1 MLLPLNFPRRK
12 NSIFAF
18 AFSAFLLL
26 LFIQPVPTCAAPG
39 ELDPTFAGGGL
50 TPSPGAGFFSASSFA
65 VQPDGKII
73 VGGAYS
79 LSTEEPFANAQFALV
94 RYLPTGI
101 IDLSFGSNGRVITT
115 FTEYPA
121 TGMALNDI
129 TVLPDGKIVAVGSGR
144 LAADT
149 PHFTRL
155 SLFVVRYNPDGSL
168 DLPFSNY
175 GKFVSHAGGLQ
186 TTAQA
191 VAVQPDGKFVVAG
204 YAGGAINSHVP
215 YKFILFR
222 FSGNG
227 PDPTFGSN
235 GMVLTEV
242 QRGNIQAYSIGI
254 QASGRIVVGGIASL
268 ETAYGMCLARYDA
281 SGNLDSNSFGIG
293 GFVLAHGLNEALDVL
308 IQPDDKIVA
317 ISSADFGNARDTA
330 VLRYHPGGTP
340 DAGFGSGGKVVTP
353 VTNLSDVAMAGGL
366 QADGK
371 IVVAGYSYNY
381 YTASNFNSSLLRYNP
396 NGSID
401 AGFGSGGII
410 SAPAG
415 FSLYDAKV
423 LPDGKILAVSGVS
436 TRAAADTGFRVMRYL
451 GDGVFAPRAA
461 NFDFDGDGWADFAVS
476 RNADGVRLNWY
487 ISENPSNTVFID
499 NEWGL
504 LSDKIVPADYD
515 GDRKTDLAVW
525 RPSEGNWY
533 ILQSSD
539 NYILTGHFGEPGDI
553 PVPADYDGD
562 GKADTAVFRF
572 GTWFI
577 LNSADNSF
585 RYEHFGM
592 EFDKPII
599 GDFDGD
605 ARSDL
610 TVFRDGAWYQMRSQ
624 QGFYSEKFGLGSD
637 KPVAADYDGDGKTD
651 IAVFRPESGYW
662 YLQRSTAG
670 FTSMQFGTS
679 TDKPVP
685 ADFDGDG
692 KTDIAIHRNDRWY
705 LQQSSS
711 GFRVVQ
717 LGLPGDAPI
726 HTAYLP

>member
-1 MLLPLNFPRRK
+1 MLTT
-12 NSIFAF
+12 
-18 AFSAFLLL
+18 
-26 LFIQPVPTCAAPG
+26 QAAAG
-39 ELDPTFAGGGL
+39 ALDPAFAGGGM
-50 TPSPGAGFFSASSFA
+50 TPSLGANFFSASSFA

-73 VGGAYS
+73 VGGVYS

-101 IDLSFGSNGRVITT
+101 IDSSFGTNGRVVTT

-121 TGMALNDI
+121 TAMSLNDI
-129 TVLPDGKIVAVGSGR
+129 AVLPDGKIVAVGSGR
-144 LAADT
+144 LAAET
-149 PHFTRL
+149 PHLTRL
-155 SLFVVRYNPDGSL
+155 SLFVVRYNADGSL
-168 DLPFSNY
+168 DTPFSNF
-175 GKFVSHAGGLQ
+175 GKFVSHAGGIQ

-204 YAGGAINSHVP
+204 YAGGAINSLVP

-227 PDPTFGSN
+227 PDPTFGNN

-254 QASGRIVVGGIASL
+254 QSSGRIVVGGIATL
-268 ETAYGMCLARYDA
+268 ETAFGMCLARYDA

-293 GFVLAHGLNEALDVL
+293 GFVLDNGLNEALDVM

-317 ISSADFGNARDTA
+317 ISSVNFSNGRDTA
-330 VLRYHPGGTP
+330 VLRFNPGGTP
-340 DAGFGSGGKVVTP
+340 DLSFGTDGKVITP
-353 VTNLSDVAMAGGL
+353 VTNVSDVAMAGGL

-371 IVVAGYSYNY
+371 IIVAGYSYNY
-381 YTASNFNSSLLRYNP
+381 YTASNFNSSLLRYNS
-396 NGSID
+396 NGTID
-401 AGFGSGGII
+401 PTFGGGII
-410 SAPAG
+410 SAPSG
-415 FSLYDAKV
+415 FSLYDTKV

-436 TRAAADTGFRVMRYL
+436 TNGANTGFRVIRYL
-451 GDGVFAPRAA
+451 GDATHAPRAT

-476 RNADGVRLNWY
+476 RNADGVRRNWY

-499 NEWGL
+499 TEWGI
-504 LSDKIVPADYD
+504 LSDKLVPADYD
-515 GDRKTDLAVW
+515 GDRKADLAVW

-533 ILQSSD
+533 IVQSSD
-539 NYILTGHFGEPGDI
+539 GYILTGHFGEPGDI

-562 GKADTAVFRF
+562 GKADTAVYRF

-577 LNSADNSF
+577 LNSSNNSL
-585 RYEHFGM
+585 RYEHFGS
-592 EFDKPII
+592 FQDKPII

-605 ARSDL
+605 GKSDL
-610 TVFRDGAWYQMRSQ
+610 TVFREGVWYQMRSQ
-624 QGFYSEKFGLGSD
+624 LGFYAERFGLASD
-637 KPVAADYDGDGKTD
+637 KPIAADYDGDGKTD
-651 IAVFRPESGYW
+651 IAVFRPGNGFW

-670 FTSMQFGTS
+670 FTAMQFGTS
-679 TDKPVP
+679 NDKPVP

-692 KTDIAIHRNDRWY
+692 KTDIAIHRDDRWY
-705 LQQSSS
+705 LQQTSS

-717 LGLPGDAPI
+717 LGLPGDMPI
-726 HTAYLP
+726 HTAFLP

>member
-1 MLLPLNFPRRK
+1 MLSPR
-12 NSIFAF
+12 
-18 AFSAFLLL
+18 
-26 LFIQPVPTCAAPG
+26 AAPG
-39 ELDPTFAGGGL
+39 ELDPTFAGGGM
-50 TPSPGAGFFSASSFA
+50 TPSLGANFFSASSFA

-73 VGGAYS
+73 VGGVYS

-94 RYLPTGI
+94 RYLPSGI

-129 TVLPDGKIVAVGSGR
+129 AVLPDGKIVAVGSGR

-155 SLFVVRYNPDGSL
+155 SLFVVRYNADGSL
-168 DLPFSNY
+168 DTPFSNF
-175 GKFVSHAGGLQ
+175 GKFVSHAGGIQ
-186 TTAQA
+186 TTGQA

-242 QRGNIQAYSIGI
+242 QRGSVQAYSLAI
-254 QASGRIVVGGIASL
+254 QSSGRIVVGGIATL
-268 ETAYGMCLARYDA
+268 ETAFGMCLARYDT
-281 SGNLDSNSFGIG
+281 SGNLDSNSFGTG
-293 GFVLAHGLNEALDVL
+293 GFILENGLNEALDVL
-308 IQPDDKIVA
+308 VQPDDKIVA
-317 ISSADFGNARDTA
+317 VSSVNFSNGRDAA
-330 VLRYHPGGTP
+330 VLRYHPSGTT
-340 DAGFGSGGKVVTP
+340 DAGFGTDGKVITP
-353 VTNLSDVAMAGGL
+353 VTGFSDVATAGGL

-381 YTASNFNSSLLRYNP
+381 HMASNFNSSLLRYNS

-401 AGFGSGGII
+401 PTFGGDGII
-410 SAPAG
+410 TAPAG
-415 FSLYDAKV
+415 FSLYDTKV

-436 TRAAADTGFRVMRYL
+436 TAGANTGFRLMRYL
-451 GDGVFAPRAA
+451 GDGAFAPRAT

-476 RNADGVRLNWY
+476 RNIDGVRLNWY

-499 NEWGL
+499 TEWGL
-504 LSDKIVPADYD
+504 LSDKLVPADYD
-515 GDRKTDLAVW
+515 GDRKADLAVW

-533 ILQSSD
+533 IVQSS
-539 NYILTGHFGEPGDI
+539 NSQILTGHFGEPGDI

-562 GKADTAVFRF
+562 GKADTAVYRF

-577 LNSADNSF
+577 LNSTDNSL
-585 RYEHFGM
+585 RYEHFGI

-605 ARSDL
+605 GKSDL
-610 TVFRDGAWYQMRSQ
+610 TVYRQGVWYQMRSTL
-624 QGFYSEKFGLGSD
+624 GFYSE
-637 KPVAADYDGDGKTD
+637 
-651 IAVFRPESGYW
+651 
-662 YLQRSTAG
+662 
-670 FTSMQFGTS
+670 
-679 TDKPVP
+679 
-685 ADFDGDG
+685 
-692 KTDIAIHRNDRWY
+692 
-705 LQQSSS
+705 
-711 GFRVVQ
+711 
-717 LGLPGDAPI
+717 
-726 HTAYLP
+726 